1 MAVSDCSV
9 QTPKKEYLYIEY
21 HSFLGMSKHFN
32 GKDGIFMSDLIVKP
46 VDVLGDTVMAARDSD
61 GVIWVGIKWICQGM
75 GMSDGHYKRQIKNI
89 QKDLLLKN
97 SGSNLILNKGSGER
111 EVFCL
116 KLDYLPIWLAKISIT
131 PTIQKD
137 HPELA
142 DKLLEYQLKAK
153 DILAAAFLP
162 QQESTKDIH
171 GQIKLLAQGTDELY
185 QRVDEVNTKVN
196 GIKEELETFK
206 LELPLFP
213 EDADEVR
220 RELNKKVVSYLG
232 GKDSNAYRDR
242 SIQRK
247 AFIDAYR
254 ELKRNFDVSSYKSI
268 KRNQKARALQVIEAY
283 KPPVVLLDQIEQC
296 NAQQHLE
303 LKGNTNKT

>member
-1 MAVSDCSV
+1 
-9 QTPKKEYLYIEY
+9 
-21 HSFLGMSKHFN
+21 
-32 GKDGIFMSDLIVKP
+32 MSDLMVKP

-137 HPELA
+137 HPKLA

-153 DILAAAFLP
+153 DILAEAFMPKQDMP
-162 QQESTKDIH
+162 QTTDGKIA
-171 GQIKLLAQGTDELY
+171 LLAQGHT
-185 QRVDEVNTKVN
+185 
-196 GIKEELETFK
+196 
-206 LELPLFP
+206 
-213 EDADEVR
+213 
-220 RELNKKVVSYLG
+220 
-232 GKDSNAYRDR
+232 
-242 SIQRK
+242 
-247 AFIDAYR
+247 
-254 ELKRNFDVSSYKSI
+254 ELKAEVDSI
-268 KRNQKARALQVIEAY
+268 REDLESLKMDLPILPIESDKIKIVCRKNQSFL
-283 KPPVVLLDQIEQC
+283 
-296 NAQQHLE
+296 
-303 LKGNTNKT
+303 

>member
-1 MAVSDCSV
+1 M
-9 QTPKKEYLYIEY
+9 
-21 HSFLGMSKHFN
+21 
-32 GKDGIFMSDLIVKP
+32 
-46 VDVLGDTVMAARDSD
+46 
-61 GVIWVGIKWICQGM
+61 
-75 GMSDGHYKRQIKNI
+75 
-89 QKDLLLKN
+89 
-97 SGSNLILNKGSGER
+97 
-111 EVFCL
+111 
-116 KLDYLPIWLAKISIT
+116 
-131 PTIQKD
+131 
-137 HPELA
+137 
-142 DKLLEYQLKAK
+142 
-153 DILAAAFLP
+153 
-162 QQESTKDIH
+162 
-171 GQIKLLAQGTDELY
+171 Y

-232 GKDSNAYRDR
+232 GKDSNAYHDR

-296 NAQQHLE
+296 NAQQRLE

>member
-1 MAVSDCSV
+1 MD
-9 QTPKKEYLYIEY
+9 
-21 HSFLGMSKHFN
+21 N
-32 GKDGIFMSDLIVKP
+32 LIVKP
-46 VDVLGDTVMAARDSD
+46 VDVLGSSIMAAKDDEGS
-61 GVIWVGIKWICQGM
+61 IWVGINSFCQGLDM
-75 GMSDGHYKRQIKNI
+75 NKKQRDWQVEKIKED
-89 QKDLLLKN
+89 KTLSRGCRLLPAAIFDP
-97 SGSNLILNKGSGER
+97 SNEAYALR
-111 EVFCL
+111 
-116 KLDYLPIWLAKISIT
+116 LDFIPIWLAKISIT
-131 PTIQKD
+131 KRMEQD

-232 GKDSNAYRDR
+232 GKDSNAYHDR

-296 NAQQHLE
+296 NAQQRLE

>member
-1 MAVSDCSV
+1 
-9 QTPKKEYLYIEY
+9 
-21 HSFLGMSKHFN
+21 
-32 GKDGIFMSDLIVKP
+32 MSDLIVKP

>member
-1 MAVSDCSV
+1 MD
-9 QTPKKEYLYIEY
+9 
-21 HSFLGMSKHFN
+21 
-32 GKDGIFMSDLIVKP
+32 DLTVKS
-46 VDVLGDTVMAARDSD
+46 VDVFGSSVIAAKDNS
-61 GVIWVGIKWICQGM
+61 GTIWVGIKWMCQGM
-75 GMSDGHYKRQIKNI
+75 GMSEGQWKRQITNI
-89 QKDLLLKN
+89 QKDLLLKKA
-97 SGSNLILNKGSGER
+97 GSNLILPTNGGEKD
-111 EVFCL
+111 VFCL
-116 KLDYLPIWLAKISIT
+116 KNDYLPIWLAKISIT
-131 PTIQKD
+131 PNIQKNK
-137 HPELA
+137 PELA

-232 GKDSNAYRDR
+232 GKDSNAYHDR

-268 KRNQKARALQVIEAY
+268 KRNQKSRALQVIEAY

-296 NAQQHLE
+296 NAQQRIELE
-303 LKGNTNKT
+303 GGAAK

>member
-1 MAVSDCSV
+1 MDNI
-9 QTPKKEYLYIEY
+9 Q
-21 HSFLGMSKHFN
+21 
-32 GKDGIFMSDLIVKP
+32 VKP
-46 VDVLGDTVMAARDSD
+46 VDVLGDTIIAARDENGQIWA
-61 GVIWVGIKWICQGM
+61 GVSYFCNALGM
-75 GMSDGHYKRQIKNI
+75 NKK
-89 QKDLLLKN
+89 QKDWQTEKVQ
-97 SGSNLILNKGSGER
+97 SDKILSKGAGKFGAG
-111 EVFCL
+111 VFDPNNETIAL
-116 KLDYLPIWLAKISIT
+116 RLDFVPLWLTKISVT
-131 PTIQKD
+131 KQMEKN

-232 GKDSNAYRDR
+232 GKDSNAYHDR

-268 KRNQKARALQVIEAY
+268 KRNQKSRALQVIEAY

-296 NAQQHLE
+296 NAQQHLKLE
-303 LKGNTNKT
+303 GGALS

>member
-1 MAVSDCSV
+1 MNDIQVFQDV
-9 QTPKKEYLYIEY
+9 QFGQVRAIIIKNEPWFI
-21 HSFLGMSKHFN
+21 
-32 GKDGIFMSDLIVKP
+32 GKDVCATLGYARPDNAVTDRVDEEDRIYVDSKTRPEIKDKIDYRELGQRGGWLINESGLYAVIFGSQLESAKAFKKWVTSK
-46 VDVLGDTVMAARDSD
+46 VLPSIRKTGGY
-61 GVIWVGIKWICQGM
+61 GVPQTIPE
-75 GMSDGHYKRQIKNI
+75 QI
-89 QKDLLLKN
+89 Q
-97 SGSNLILNKGSGER
+97 
-111 EVFCL
+111 
-116 KLDYLPIWLAKISIT
+116 
-131 PTIQKD
+131 
-137 HPELA
+137 
-142 DKLLEYQLKAK
+142 
-153 DILAAAFLP
+153 
-162 QQESTKDIH
+162 
-171 GQIKLLAQGTDELY
+171 LLAQGNVELN

-232 GKDSNAYRDR
+232 GKDSSAYHDR

-283 KPPVVLLDQIEQC
+283 KPPVVLLDQIEQA
-296 NAQQHLE
+296 NAQQRLE
-303 LKGNTNKT
+303 FKGNANKT

>member
-1 MAVSDCSV
+1 MDNLVVKSV
-9 QTPKKEYLYIEY
+9 D
-21 HSFLGMSKHFN
+21 M
-32 GKDGIFMSDLIVKP
+32 M
-46 VDVLGDTVMAARDSD
+46 GDTVMAAKDKD
-61 GVIWVGIKWICQGM
+61 GNIWAGVNYFCKAL
-75 GMSDGHYKRQIKNI
+75 GMSKGQRDRQVQNVQTDETLKRGASKLEAGAFDKDNETVVLKIEYVPLWLIK
-89 QKDLLLKN
+89 
-97 SGSNLILNKGSGER
+97 
-111 EVFCL
+111 
-116 KLDYLPIWLAKISIT
+116 IT
-131 PTIQKD
+131 ITEKTKKA

-153 DILAAAFLP
+153 DILAAALLP
-162 QQESTKDIH
+162 QQENSGDVR
-171 GQIKLLAQGTDELY
+171 GQIKLLAQGTEELY
-185 QRVDEVNTKVN
+185 QWVDEVNTKVN

-206 LELPLFP
+206 MELPLFP

-220 RELNKKVVSYLG
+220 RELNKKVVTYLG

-268 KRNQKARALQVIEAY
+268 KRNQKVRALQVIESY

-296 NAQQHLE
+296 NAQQSLD
-303 LKGNTNKT
+303 LDGGTQS

>member
-1 MAVSDCSV
+1 MDEL
-9 QTPKKEYLYIEY
+9 T
-21 HSFLGMSKHFN
+21 
-32 GKDGIFMSDLIVKP
+32 VKS
-46 VDVLGDTVMAARDSD
+46 VDVLGDAIMATQDAD
-61 GVIWVGIKWICQGM
+61 GQIWAGVSYFCRALGM
-75 GMSDGHYKRQIKNI
+75 NKG
-89 QKDLLLKN
+89 QKDRQTTNVQRDETLKR
-97 SGSNLILNKGSGER
+97 GCRKFAAG
-111 EVFCL
+111 VFDPTNEAVGMRIDFVPL
-116 KLDYLPIWLAKISIT
+116 WLAKINIT
-131 PTIQKD
+131 KTMLQE
-137 HPELA
+137 HPDLA

-283 KPPVVLLDQIEQC
+283 KPPVVLLDQIEQA
-296 NAQQHLE
+296 NAQQHLKLE
-303 LKGNTNKT
+303 GGALS

>member
-1 MAVSDCSV
+1 MD
-9 QTPKKEYLYIEY
+9 
-21 HSFLGMSKHFN
+21 N
-32 GKDGIFMSDLIVKP
+32 LIVKP
-46 VDVLGDTVMAARDSD
+46 VDVLGSSIMAAQDKD
-61 GVIWVGIKWICQGM
+61 GNVFAGVSYFCNALGM
-75 GMSDGHYKRQIKNI
+75 TRGQKNRQVKNV
-89 QKDLLLKN
+89 QKDETLKR
-97 SGSNLILNKGSGER
+97 GCI
-111 EVFCL
+111 
-116 KLDYLPIWLAKISIT
+116 KLGAGVLDEGNEAVALRIDFIPIWLAKISIT
-131 PTIQKD
+131 DKTKQEN
-137 HPELA
+137 PELA

-162 QQESTKDIH
+162 QQDGAKDIH

-232 GKDSNAYRDR
+232 GKDSNAYHDR

-296 NAQQHLE
+296 NAQQCLKLE
-303 LKGNTNKT
+303 GGAARE

>member
-1 MAVSDCSV
+1 MD
-9 QTPKKEYLYIEY
+9 
-21 HSFLGMSKHFN
+21 
-32 GKDGIFMSDLIVKP
+32 DLIVKP
-46 VDVLGDTVMAARDSD
+46 VDVLGDTIMAAQDRE
-61 GVIWVGIKWICQGM
+61 GTIWIAVRWMCDALGM
-75 GMSDGHYKRQIKNI
+75 TEGQMKRQIKNI
-89 QKDLLLKN
+89 QNDELFSG
-97 SGSNLILNKGSGER
+97 SGSNQILNKGSGER

-116 KLDYLPIWLAKISIT
+116 KLDYIPIWLAKISIT
-131 PTIQKD
+131 RKTRED
-137 HPELA
+137 RPEFSE
-142 DKLLEYQLKAK
+142 KLLKYQLKAK
-153 DILAAAFLP
+153 DILAAAFLT